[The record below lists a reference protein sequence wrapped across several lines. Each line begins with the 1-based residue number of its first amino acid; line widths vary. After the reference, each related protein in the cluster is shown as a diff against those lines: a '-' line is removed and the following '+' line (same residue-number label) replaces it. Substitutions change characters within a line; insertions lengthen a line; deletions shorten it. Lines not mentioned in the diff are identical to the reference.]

1 MSSAI
6 WTWWHICTLFVY
18 AVCATFAS
26 VHALLRKRD
35 PRAAFGWIGVCWLL
49 PLAGAALYAL
59 FGINRV
65 ETRGRRLK
73 GLSEVRRAKAA
84 PSHDERLPLT
94 QLQRLGGAISGMPLT
109 IGNAVQP
116 LRNGEEAYPAMLE
129 AISAATKSIWLAS
142 YILDV
147 QGWCHR
153 FVDALVDAHKRD
165 VEVRVLVDGFGEY
178 YSLPRPVSLLRS
190 YGLRAERF
198 LPPRIFPP
206 SLSLN
211 LRNHRK
217 LLVVDGELAFAGGMN
232 IGNRHLIG
240 YHGHPMQD
248 LHFRLVGPVVGQ
260 LATTFGRDWF
270 FATSEQLPAINTPP
284 PAGSARCRVISDGP
298 DEDIDKLLLLLISA
312 IAAAH
317 RRVCIMTPYFL
328 PPRELA
334 TTLQAAVLRGV
345 EVDVLL
351 PAHSNLFFV
360 DWASRHGLVELLEY
374 GVRIWLSPPPFTHS
388 KLFLVDEL
396 YSLVGSANL
405 DPRSLR
411 LNFEIGVEVFDEML
425 CTNLTRLFD
434 HARTRAVQMSTA
446 GLLSQSLPV
455 RLRNSIF
462 WLFSPYL

>member
-1 MSSAI
+1 MISTI
-6 WTWWHICTLFVY
+6 WTWWHVCTLGVY
-18 AVCATFAS
+18 VACAALAS
-26 VHALLRKRD
+26 GHALLRKRD

-65 ETRGRRLK
+65 ETRGRRLQ
-73 GLSEVRRAKAA
+73 GLSEGRPAKV
-84 PSHDERLPLT
+84 PSHDQNLPLT
-94 QLQRLGGAISGMPLT
+94 QLQRLGGAVSGMPLT
-109 IGNAVQP
+109 AGNAVQP
-116 LRNGEEAYPAMLE
+116 LRNGEETYPAMLE
-129 AISAATKSIWLAS
+129 AISAATKSVWLAS

-153 FVDALVDAHKRD
+153 FVDALVDAHKREI
-165 VEVRVLVDGFGEY
+165 EVRVLIDGFGEY
-178 YSLPRPVSLLRS
+178 YSLPRPVSLLRRQ
-190 YGLRAERF
+190 GIRAERF
-198 LPPRIFPP
+198 LPPRLLPP
-206 SLSLN
+206 SLSVN

-240 YHGHPMQD
+240 CHGRPMQD
-248 LHFRLVGPVVGQ
+248 LHFLLRGPIVGQ
-260 LATTFGRDWF
+260 LAAAFGRDWF
-270 FATSEQLPAINTPP
+270 FATSEQLPIANAPP
-284 PAGSARCRVISDGP
+284 PVGSARCRVISDGP

-317 RRVCIMTPYFL
+317 RRVCVMTPYFL

-345 EVDVLL
+345 TVDVLL
-351 PAHSNLFFV
+351 PTHSNLFFV
-360 DWASRHGLVELLEY
+360 DWASRHGLFELLEY
-374 GVRIWLSPPPFTHS
+374 GVRIWLTPPPFTHS
-388 KLFLVDEL
+388 KIFLVDEL
-396 YSLVGSANL
+396 YALVGSANL

-411 LNFEIGVEVFDEML
+411 LNFEIGVEVFDESL
-425 CTNLTRLFD
+425 CMDLTRLFD
-434 HARTRAVQMSTA
+434 HERARAVQMSTD

-455 RLRNSIF
+455 RLRNGIF